1 MKRILLL
8 AGLLGPLEAYAQRT
22 TGASPLAPTELEQG
36 GVANGKRI
44 GKWQFYNR
52 QHERELTFDYDSSR
66 IAYSRPDTARYL
78 TWQAET
84 WVLKHPLRAPHILGS
99 TDQRLNDLLRQLRYP
114 VSALR
119 QQLQGTVVIG
129 YTVGTDRHTHDY
141 TVESSLS
148 PDCDQE
154 VWRALQKLPDTWIP
168 AFYAG
173 RPIATRFYVSVQFRI
188 EMAEETERRPRKNGA
203 VPAPIAPLAGGA
215 PTPAKPGLPPY
226 AHEVIVTALG
236 IERSSRPEYLGH

>member
-8 AGLLGPLEAYAQRT
+8 AGLLGPLGVYAQKT
-22 TGASPLAPTELEQG
+22 TGTSPLAPTELEQG
-36 GVANGKRI
+36 SVANGKRI

-52 QHERELTFDYDSSR
+52 QHELELTFDYDSSR

-78 TWQAET
+78 TWQAGA
-84 WVLKHPLRAPHILGS
+84 WVLRHPLRAPHILGS
-99 TDQRLNDLLRQLRYP
+99 TDQRLDNLLRQLRYP
-114 VSALR
+114 VSALQ

-129 YTVGTDRHTHDY
+129 YTVGTDGHTHDY

-154 VWRALQKLPDTWIP
+154 VWKALQKLPDNWIP

-173 RPIATRFYVSVQFRI
+173 RPTATRFYVSARFRI
-188 EMAEETERRPRKNGA
+188 ELGDQTERRPRKSGS
-203 VPAPIAPLAGGA
+203 VPAPAAPLAGDA
-215 PTPAKPGLPPY
+215 PAPVKPGLPPY
-226 AHEVIVTALG
+226 AHEVIVTAVG
-236 IERSSRPEYLGH
+236 IERW

>member
-1 MKRILLL
+1 MKRVLLL
-8 AGLLGPLEAYAQRT
+8 AGLFGPLGATAQKAAS
-22 TGASPLAPTELEQG
+22 ASPLAPTPLEQG
-36 GVANGKRI
+36 VVANDKRV

-52 QHERELTFDYDSSR
+52 RHELELTFDYDSSR

-78 TWQAET
+78 VWQTEA
-84 WVLKHPLRAPHILGS
+84 WVLKHPLRVPHILGS
-99 TDQRLNDLLRQLRYP
+99 TDQRLDDLLRQLRYP
-114 VSALR
+114 VSALQ

-129 YTVGTDRHTHDY
+129 YTVDANGHTRDY
-141 TVESSLS
+141 TVENSLS

-154 VWRALQKLPDTWIP
+154 VWKALQKLPDNWIP

-188 EMAEETERRPRKNGA
+188 EMQGLPERRPRKGSTA
-203 VPAPIAPLAGGA
+203 LAAQLAGDA
-215 PTPAKPGLPPY
+215 PAPAKPGLPPY

-236 IERSSRPEYLGH
+236 IER